1 MDKAELRGSRRFVAG
16 PIVIPA
22 LVVLM
27 ACLTGFCARAVGAKS
42 CDRAVAANLPADHP
56 AAHLAA
62 AEKTPAH
69 EATQNPTTHA
79 DDDPAAADKWRT
91 VRMRVTAY
99 CPCAK
104 CCGKYA
110 DNITASGHRIQ
121 PGDVFVA
128 ADKRFPFGTKMIIE
142 GYADSQPVEVLDRGG
157 AIRGNK
163 LDAFFHTHKEA
174 LKWGVRYINVKVLV
188 D

>member
-1 MDKAELRGSRRFVAG
+1 MDKAKVRGSRRFVVG
-16 PIVIPA
+16 PLVVPA
-22 LVVLM
+22 LMVLM
-27 ACLTGFCARAVGAKS
+27 ACLTGFCAHAVGAKS
-42 CDRAVAANLPADHP
+42 NDRAVTGNVPHEGPAVV
-56 AAHLAA
+56 
-62 AEKTPAH
+62 
-69 EATQNPTTHA
+69 
-79 DDDPAAADKWRT
+79 PAAARELPAKQPAEEPIPHSADDPTQPGKWRT
-91 VRMRVTAY
+91 IRMRVTAY

-128 ADKRFPFGTKMIIE
+128 ADKRFPFGTIMIID
-142 GYADSQPVEVLDRGG
+142 GYADSQPVKVLDRGG

-163 LDAFFHTHKEA
+163 LDVFFHKHKEA
-174 LKWGVRYINVKVLV
+174 LKWGVRHINVKVLV

>member
-1 MDKAELRGSRRFVAG
+1 MDKAKLRRSNRFVAG

-27 ACLTGFCARAVGAKS
+27 ACLTGLCARAVDAKS
-42 CDRAVAANLPADHP
+42 HERTLTGSSPAEDRPAP
-56 AAHLAA
+56 IA
-62 AEKTPAH
+62 AEGQPPAR
-69 EATQNPTTHA
+69 EAEKETA
-79 DDDPAAADKWRT
+79 KRGDDDPAAAPKWRT
-91 VRMRVTAY
+91 IRMRVTAY

-110 DNITASGHRIQ
+110 DNITASGHPIQ

-128 ADKRFPFGTKMIIE
+128 ADKRFPFGTTMIID
-142 GYADSQPVEVLDRGG
+142 GYADSQPVKVLDRGG

-163 LDAFFHTHKEA
+163 LDVFFHTHEEA
-174 LKWGVRYINVKVLV
+174 LEWGVRHIDVKVLV